1 MEYIRIDELK
11 PHPKNSYFFDDMIGE
26 KWEEFL
32 ESVETR
38 GVIEPVIIASDKTIV
53 SGHQRVRACKELGID
68 KVKCI
73 VRNYDNEDDLLLD
86 LLDTNEKQRGTIG
99 GSTVKL
105 GRRIK
110 EYERI
115 YGIKHGGDR
124 SKSDI
129 VGFDITRKD
138 LTQKDLADKLGI
150 SVDTLSNAKKLASL
164 PKEIQDAVETGLISA
179 STASRTI
186 ATLPEDQQ
194 IELINQFPATKKI
207 TQKQLEQKIADIK
220 KRDER
225 IEELVSSI
233 DNASLLVEKVP
244 ELQEWIDT
252 GIMTKEILQE
262 IAKQLPPDVYDSLS
276 FVKVIDNTPSD
287 YQTIKDAKEK
297 RDKDYKEL
305 EKQRDDK
312 VKEITEL
319 KDRIKDLETRN
330 GIGELQKKLE
340 EEASYFQIRTYNY
353 IQQNGGSVW
362 ITEKLNDLPEK
373 TRKEFIS
380 SIYAIDA
387 FAKQM
392 IENIGGYGIE

>member
-99 GSTVKL
+99 GSTIKL

-115 YGIKHGGDR
+115 YGIKHGGDH
-124 SKSDI
+124 SKSTNGG
-129 VGFDITRKD
+129 VE
-138 LTQKDLADKLGI
+138 LTQQDLLKKLDLDKE
-150 SVDTLSNAKKLASL
+150 SYRRAKKLASL
-164 PKEIQDAVETGLISA
+164 PKEIQEAVETGKISA
-179 STASRTI
+179 SAASRTI
-186 ATLPEDQQ
+186 ATLPENQQ
-194 IELINQFPATKKI
+194 IELINQFSATKKI
-207 TQKQLEQKIADIK
+207 TQSQLEQKIADIK

-225 IEELVSSI
+225 IEELESSI
-233 DNASLLVEKVP
+233 DNVSLLVEKVP

-262 IAKQLPPDVYDSLS
+262 IAEQLPPDVYDSLS